1 MIWSEYYST
10 PSGESGYVWQLI
22 IHWSNE
28 QMIVL
33 DGTMVQIHLYI
44 YDAIVWLSDDKTI
57 TNSRIAFAFSIQV
70 EIRYI
75 WIQFMLRLCTKKKR
89 KTIKPFSDIPI
100 FYHFS
105 IVCREI
111 VNLSWEYRS
120 VQWKYICT
128 IYCMQKLQ
136 LHNHRW
142 HYLVWRG
149 PFTMASSQR
158 KSSPAK
164 LAHNPSNPK

>member
-70 EIRYI
+70 KIRYI
-75 WIQFMLRLCTKKKR
+75 WIQFMLRLCTKKRKKNN
-89 KTIKPFSDIPI
+89 KTIFRYSDILQFFHCLSRNRKFVVGIPFSSMEIYMYDIL
-100 FYHFS
+100 YAK
-105 IVCREI
+105 V
-111 VNLSWEYRS
+111 
-120 VQWKYICT
+120 T
-128 IYCMQKLQ
+128 I
-136 LHNHRW
+136 
-142 HYLVWRG
+142 
-149 PFTMASSQR
+149 A
-158 KSSPAK
+158 
-164 LAHNPSNPK
+164 